1 MVDPAP
7 VAAEDTEPWIDPL
20 PSGRSPA
27 GYRTFF
33 ADRANVYERIHA
45 ADLRE
50 ILHRLE
56 QLAVRE

>member
-1 MVDPAP
+1 MTASPAGE
-7 VAAEDTEPWIDPL
+7 AADQWIDPL

-33 ADRANVYERIHA
+33 ADRDNTYERIHA

-56 QLAVRE
+56 RLAVPR